1 MGGAQQRGHE
11 RHAVSSVAD
20 STPPETTG
28 VNGNEHRDIGDTAS
42 GGALV
47 NLGGESPEER
57 FWLGYGDVMA
67 LSGDYFTPQPAAWT
81 RDHRRVD
88 GDALVVDDLFGLAR
102 VPGGDGSK
110 PGTRDEIVCALKVMT
125 IDEAF
130 VDPRFEPG
138 GEFADFDFRCRGASS
153 PVERRV
159 RDRYLMLAATN
170 DDHFVAPGGITH
182 ERHPA
187 GAMAFGSAVL
197 AYRHFHQLAL
207 EQACLLGRSRGDLS
221 QAMAREAAAQHFLT
235 DAFTAGHMRTPV
247 ALIRRY
253 WRSRYPA
260 FWENLQHRVAAD
272 TASTLRE
279 LAWALRRLPARFVHD
294 STVSAL
300 KRRTG
305 RYPELSLGDF
315 LARLFH
321 DWDNSHGLA
330 IDTSGVVFGDGHVH
344 QGVTRKLALAAVR
357 AGIDDVEVAFELGA
371 AGARVTGEPLYR
383 TVRAVTGAPG
393 DRFVAETRIPRPSVA
408 NAPQNWR
415 ATDIETLWDTPIVG
429 STPTTVGEALADMLD
444 PDGYFIRQLDCL
456 GQGLV
461 EAYGLLALP
470 IVGDW
475 LAHKGCQAYHR
486 GFVDALAAQPKPV
499 ILSVIHADSAADVRT
514 TAAGDDPN
522 RGSTVAEPVGACKA

>member
-1 MGGAQQRGHE
+1 
-11 RHAVSSVAD
+11 
-20 STPPETTG
+20 
-28 VNGNEHRDIGDTAS
+28 VNGNEHRDIGDTAA

-47 NLGGESPEER
+47 NLGGDSPDER

-81 RDHRRVD
+81 RDHRRAG
-88 GDALVVDDLFGLAR
+88 GDALVADDLFGLAR
-102 VPGGDGSK
+102 VPGGDGTK

-138 GEFADFDFRCRGASS
+138 GVFAGFDFGCRGSSS

-182 ERHPA
+182 ERHPGIPA
-187 GAMAFGSAVL
+187 PFGSAVL

-247 ALIRRY
+247 ALIRRF
-253 WRSRYPA
+253 WHSRYPA
-260 FWENLQHRVAAD
+260 FWENLQRRVAAD

-279 LAWALRRLPARFVHD
+279 LAWALRRLPARYLHD
-294 STVSAL
+294 STLTAL
-300 KRRTG
+300 KRRTS
-305 RYPELSLGDF
+305 RYPQLSLGDF

-330 IDTSGVVFGDGHVH
+330 IDSGGVVFGDGHVH
-344 QGVTRKLALAAVR
+344 QGDTRKLTLAAVR
-357 AGIDDVEVAFELGA
+357 AGIDDIEVAFALGA
-371 AGARVTGEPLYR
+371 AGPRVTGEALYQAVR
-383 TVRAVTGAPG
+383 TATGAPA
-393 DRFVAETRIPRPSVA
+393 DTFVAETKIPRPSVA
-408 NAPQNWR
+408 NPAQNWR
-415 ATDIETLWDTPIVG
+415 ATDIETLWETPIVG
-429 STPTTVGEALADMLD
+429 SSGTTVGEALADMLQ

-461 EAYGLLALP
+461 EAYGLLAVP
-470 IVGDW
+470 ILGDW

-486 GFVDALAAQPKPV
+486 GFVDPLAAQPRQL
-499 ILSVIHADSAADVRT
+499 ILAIVHAHTTGQVTVERSGEQPGHAA
-514 TAAGDDPN
+514 TAGVVSNP
-522 RGSTVAEPVGACKA
+522 R